1 MLQTYLRKISSFSSK
16 NVPRSMLR
24 LIFSSREKNGSKLRL
39 SRGWRRKVGEV
50 TRLVRVLMVDARTY
64 RVIGAVSRVDI
75 EEVRRGRLVLMR
87 GEMEELGS
95 MEEMQE
101 RAESCTG
108 QCEESMAIVHRV
120 GNMGL
125 FMVVGREA
133 SIEARRLRRE
143 TRKLSPALNLNE
155 ADDNMGLTSCLD
167 CSAVKRF
174 MVIILLRKTEQAVT
188 MFPL

>member
-1 MLQTYLRKISSFSSK
+1 
-16 NVPRSMLR
+16 MLR

-64 RVIGAVSRVDI
+64 RVIGAVRRVDI

-87 GEMEELGS
+87 GEMKELES

-108 QCEESMAIVHRV
+108 Q
-120 GNMGL
+120 
-125 FMVVGREA
+125 
-133 SIEARRLRRE
+133 
-143 TRKLSPALNLNE
+143 
-155 ADDNMGLTSCLD
+155 
-167 CSAVKRF
+167 
-174 MVIILLRKTEQAVT
+174 
-188 MFPL
+188 